1 MNINRHF
8 SSFIDKILITNQIQ
22 SKILFKFSTKDV
34 RTIIDTVDY
43 FYDVMSKKC
52 QINMSSPQQEKSFDF
67 IMLYIYR
74 SDV

>member
-22 SKILFKFSTKDV
+22 SKILFKFTTKDV
-34 RTIIDTVDY
+34 TIIIDTVDY

-52 QINMSSPQQEKSFDF
+52 QINMSSPQQEK
-67 IMLYIYR
+67 
-74 SDV
+74 